1 MKKSGFFSKLYVILC
16 FAFFYFPIL
25 ITVIFSFNSS
35 KSLSRFT
42 GFSLRWYEALI
53 KNTDIMNAVY
63 VSITIAVLATVIST
77 FLGTITAIGL
87 SHSKKIIRETI
98 LTMND
103 IPILNPDIVTAIG
116 WMLLFSSLGFKK
128 GYVTMLLAHIGFCT
142 PFVLTTVYPK
152 VRELDPNL
160 AEAAMDLGAT
170 PYEALR
176 KVILPILKPGIF
188 AGALLAFTM
197 SFDDF
202 VISYFVTGNGVKNI
216 SIVAYNMSKRI
227 NPTINALSALV
238 VAVIAVILACM
249 KLVPRISARREKK
262 RRAAALASGKG
273 GGDYTE
279 EGSKHHLRRIAAAAA
294 VCLFMWVFVLYLRGR
309 SGTGET
315 AQLRVYNAG
324 EYVDPDLISEFEEEY
339 GCKIIYET
347 FESNEMMYTKLQAGD
362 KYDILVPSDYMVE
375 RLVQEDYLQP
385 IDWSLLSNADN
396 LDPSVMGL
404 ETDPDNTYSV
414 PYFWGN
420 VGILYDKNV
429 VSSED
434 LSEGWNLLMDTRYAG
449 NLYMYDSERDS
460 FMVALKAL
468 GYSMN
473 TTDENEIRAAYDW
486 LIRQRDEMD
495 PIYAGDDVID
505 NMIAGNKALAVVY
518 SGDAAY
524 ITQENENLGYY
535 APEEGTNE
543 WCDYMVITKDCKN
556 TDLAHEFIDYFL
568 REDVAL
574 RNTQYVGY
582 TSAIKSVREQAA
594 AEDFAGIDAY
604 IPRTGY
610 NNDEVFRYQ
619 DRTVRK
625 LFAQL
630 WTMVKSK

>member
-1 MKKSGFFSKLYVILC
+1 MKKTGFFSKFYVICC
-16 FAFFYFPIL
+16 FIFFYFPIL

-35 KSLSRFT
+35 KSLSHFT
-42 GFSLRWYEALI
+42 GFSLRWYKALI
-53 KNTDIMNAVY
+53 SNTDIMNAVY
-63 VSITIAVLATVIST
+63 VSITIAVLATILST

-87 SHSKKIIRETI
+87 SRSKKILRDTI

-116 WMLLFSSLGFKK
+116 WMLLFSSLGFEK

-152 VRELDPNL
+152 VRQLDPNL

-202 VISYFVTGNGVKNI
+202 VISYFVSGNGVKNI
-216 SIVAYNMSKRI
+216 SIIAYNMSKRI

-238 VAVIAVILACM
+238 VAVIAVILAFM
-249 KLVPRISARREKK
+249 ALVPRLSARRAVKNGGRTGRPMK
-262 RRAAALASGKG
+262 YFRRVMSAVG
-273 GGDYTE
+273 
-279 EGSKHHLRRIAAAAA
+279 
-294 VCLFMWVFVLYLRGR
+294 VCLIGAVFFLYFSGR
-309 SGTGET
+309 NRSDSK
-315 AQLRVYNAG
+315 AVLRVYNAG
-324 EYVDPDLISEFEEEY
+324 EYVDPDLITEFEEEY
-339 GCKIIYET
+339 NCEIVYET

-362 KYDILVPSDYMVE
+362 QYDILVPSDYMVE
-375 RLVQEDYLQP
+375 RLIREDYLQP
-385 IDWSLLSNADN
+385 INWDLLPDADN
-396 LDPSVMGL
+396 LDPAVMGQV
-404 ETDPDNTYSV
+404 TDPDNTYTV
-414 PYFWGN
+414 PYFWGT
-420 VGILYDKNV
+420 VGILYDKNA

-434 LSEGWNLLMDTRYAG
+434 LQQGWNLLMDQDYAG
-449 NLYMYDSERDS
+449 SLYMYDSERDS

-473 TTDENEIRAAYDW
+473 TTDDEEINAAYDW
-486 LIRQRDEMD
+486 LVRQRDTMD
-495 PIYAGDDVID
+495 PIYAGDDIID
-505 NMIAGNKALAVVY
+505 NMIAGNKDLAVVY

-524 ITQENENLGYY
+524 IMLENSSLAYFE
-535 APEEGTNE
+535 PDEGTNE
-543 WCDYMVITKDCKN
+543 WCDYMVITKDCQN
-556 TDLAHEFIDYFL
+556 VELAHEFINFFL
-568 REDVAL
+568 QEDIAL

-582 TSAIKSVREQAA
+582 TSPLKAVREQAA

-604 IPRTGY
+604 NPRTGY
-610 NNDEVFRYQ
+610 NKDEVFRYQ
-619 DRTVRK
+619 EQDVRTK
-625 LFAQL
+625 FARL